1 MWNLIPNL
9 PKNTFRNESDSEI
22 TLAKYEIKYIAKV
35 IRSIENRGIFW
46 KELQEK
52 LLIKHDIFNNFKRR
66 NGRYYE
72 HSSISWRIA
81 SLV

>member
-9 PKNTFRNESDSEI
+9 PKNKFRNESGSEI

-52 LLIKHDIFNNFKRR
+52 LLIKKEDCITFLNR
-66 NGRYYE
+66 
-72 HSSISWRIA
+72 
-81 SLV
+81 